1 MSVASTLPRGLRR
14 FLRHYSNR
22 AIIVDP
28 SVAGE
33 VYSRLLATLRDYPPV
48 SAVSPIVFDP
58 LISAWV
64 SHVDTCVAFWRALFS
79 SSETRRLSVPFF
91 LYDLVASDYERITL
105 WLTHS
110 VAEASHPND
119 VVFPDLSTP
128 LPFRQAGIEDSS
140 EGSGDSD
147 SAPGPSA
154 PSAPSP
160 SAPSAPSARAAGK
173 RPQPTSPH
181 PPVASSSEVPP
192 PPKRSRVGTS
202 FPPPTA
208 LPVLDPLMSLS
219 AGDAVLPPVAPAGD
233 PNRVCFFFL
242 VSFGCLSDPTFFL
255 LASRCSRLPLRP
267 MHPI

>member
-1 MSVASTLPRGLRR
+1 MSARTLPRGLRR

-22 AIIVDP
+22 AINVDP

-33 VYSRLLATLRDYPPV
+33 VYSGLLTVLRSSPPV

-128 LPFRQAGIEDSS
+128 LPFRQAGV
-140 EGSGDSD
+140 
-147 SAPGPSA
+147 
-154 PSAPSP
+154 
-160 SAPSAPSARAAGK
+160 
-173 RPQPTSPH
+173 QPPAW
-181 PPVASSSEVPP
+181 P
-192 PPKRSRVGTS
+192 
-202 FPPPTA
+202 A
-208 LPVLDPLMSLS
+208 L
-219 AGDAVLPPVAPAGD
+219 
-233 PNRVCFFFL
+233 
-242 VSFGCLSDPTFFL
+242 
-255 LASRCSRLPLRP
+255 
-267 MHPI
+267 